1 MTKNEIIE
9 KIDNVKTSRFYLS
22 MKDRWTD
29 KDFEQM
35 RKYNDELWR
44 LEHQLQ
50 KMEQKT
56 AQAVFFI
63 QQILTLML

>member
-9 KIDNVKTSRFYLS
+9 KINNVKSARFFLS

-35 RKYNDELWR
+35 RKYNDEIWK
-44 LEHQLQ
+44 LERQLQ
-50 KMEQKT
+50 KMGQKT
-56 AQAVFFI
+56 A
-63 QQILTLML
+63 

>member
-44 LEHQLQ
+44 LERQLQ

-56 AQAVFFI
+56 AQAVFLFGRY
-63 QQILTLML
+63 

>member
-22 MKDRWTD
+22 MKNRWTD

-44 LEHQLQ
+44 LDRQLQ

-56 AQAVFFI
+56 AQAVFLFSRY
-63 QQILTLML
+63 

>member
-35 RKYNDELWR
+35 RKYNDEIWR
-44 LEHQLQ
+44 LERQLQ

-56 AQAVFFI
+56 A
-63 QQILTLML
+63 